1 MQAESVVEDSSQERS
16 MKKITATLECNR
28 PLLREVL
35 HYLLTNAGMEVVG
48 QSSDPLTLL
57 CSIERLRPEVV
68 FLWTSDAF
76 REPGICSHLLQE
88 YPQLKIVVVS
98 PEHYTLS
105 DVGVRTRQ
113 FSDLSMDSIR
123 DSVLESFTP

>member
-1 MQAESVVEDSSQERS
+1 

-35 HYLLTNAGMEVVG
+35 YYLLTNAGMEVVG
-48 QSSDPLTLL
+48 HSSDRLSLL

-68 FLWTSDAF
+68 FLWTSDTF

-88 YPQLKIVVVS
+88 YPQLKIVVLS
-98 PEHYTLS
+98 PDHYTIS
-105 DVGVRTRQ
+105 DVGVRARQ
-113 FSDLSMDSIR
+113 FSDLSMDSICAC
-123 DSVLESFTP
+123 VLESFTP

>member
-1 MQAESVVEDSSQERS
+1 
-16 MKKITATLECNR
+16 
-28 PLLREVL
+28 
-35 HYLLTNAGMEVVG
+35 MEVVS

-57 CSIERLRPEVV
+57 CSIERLRPQVV

-76 REPGICSHLLQE
+76 TEPGICSHLLQE

-98 PEHYTLS
+98 PDHYTLS
-105 DVGVRTRQ
+105 DVGVRSRQ

>member
-1 MQAESVVEDSSQERS
+1 

-35 HYLLTNAGMEVVG
+35 HYLLTSAGMEVVG
-48 QSSDPLTLL
+48 ESSDPLTLL

-76 REPGICSHLLQE
+76 REPGICSHLLGE

-98 PEHYTLS
+98 PDHYTIS
-105 DVGVRTRQ
+105 DVGVRARQ
-113 FSDLSMDSIR
+113 FSDLSIDSIR
-123 DSVLESFTP
+123 ASVLESFTP

>member
-1 MQAESVVEDSSQERS
+1 
-16 MKKITATLECNR
+16 MKKITATLLCNR

-35 HYLLTNAGMEVVG
+35 HYLLTSAGMEVVG
-48 QSSDPLTLL
+48 QWSDPLTLL

-68 FLWTSDAF
+68 FLWTFDAF
-76 REPGICSHLLQE
+76 REPGICSHLLEE

-105 DVGVRTRQ
+105 DVGVRARQ
-113 FSDLSMDSIR
+113 FSALSMDSIR
-123 DSVLESFTP
+123 ASVLESFNQ